1 MRIGSSR
8 RDWASEGSALPPP
21 DRSGKTEK
29 QNRRTSTTLTVVANA
44 CKHCSRKPSLKA
56 CVGGSLGYTENIRI
70 LKKRWRGDR
79 VTDKGKY
86 VANDTSDKG
95 LLSRMYK
102 EILKLNEKKTNS
114 F

>member
-1 MRIGSSR
+1 M
-8 RDWASEGSALPPP
+8 
-21 DRSGKTEK
+21 
-29 QNRRTSTTLTVVANA
+29 
-44 CKHCSRKPSLKA
+44 
-56 CVGGSLGYTENIRI
+56 
-70 LKKRWRGDR
+70 
-79 VTDKGKY
+79 TDKGKY